1 MTGRRKIMILAGFS
15 LFIIFLLVIGMPVAF
30 TLSVAGILGIIQF
43 VDVSFLSQVPVIA
56 YKTLDSYVLTS
67 VPLYILMSQIMLTG
81 RVGSGLFELGSK
93 WMGHLPGGLG
103 IATIFAC
110 AIFAAISGSSVATAV
125 TIGAMAIPEM
135 LKRGYDRKLVVGS
148 VAAGG
153 TLGILI
159 PPSIPM
165 ILYGTIT
172 DESVGK
178 LFMSGVVPGA
188 LLTVLFICYIVFA
201 SWDKPREPRSSHA
214 EKMKSLRENI
224 WGLFLPV
231 IIIGGIYTGIFTPTE
246 AAAVGT
252 VYALAITFFVYRS
265 VTIQDMPA
273 ILRATIKT
281 SCMIFS
287 IMIGA
292 MLFGYILTILQVP
305 QALMRLVTEGDLNR
319 WIVMLGINIM
329 LLILGCVLETVSIIL
344 IILPMLYPIIKAL
357 GFDPIWFNVVLLINM
372 ELALITP
379 PVGMNLFVIKGIS
392 EDSSIQDIIAGAAP
406 FAAIMVFEILLLCF
420 VPEIATWLPSVLK

>member
-1 MTGRRKIMILAGFS
+1 MILAGFA

-30 TLSVAGILGIIQF
+30 TLSIAGILGIIQF
-43 VDVSFLSQVPVIA
+43 IDMSTLSQVPVIA

-81 RVGSGLFELGSK
+81 KVGSGLFELGSK

-188 LLTVLFICYIVFA
+188 LLTLAFVAYIVIA
-201 SWDKPREPRSSHA
+201 SWNKPRE
-214 EKMKSLRENI
+214 EKAS
-224 WGLFLPV
+224 
-231 IIIGGIYTGIFTPTE
+231 T
-246 AAAVGT
+246 
-252 VYALAITFFVYRS
+252 
-265 VTIQDMPA
+265 
-273 ILRATIKT
+273 
-281 SCMIFS
+281 
-287 IMIGA
+287 
-292 MLFGYILTILQVP
+292 
-305 QALMRLVTEGDLNR
+305 
-319 WIVMLGINIM
+319 
-329 LLILGCVLETVSIIL
+329 
-344 IILPMLYPIIKAL
+344 
-357 GFDPIWFNVVLLINM
+357 
-372 ELALITP
+372 
-379 PVGMNLFVIKGIS
+379 
-392 EDSSIQDIIAGAAP
+392 
-406 FAAIMVFEILLLCF
+406 
-420 VPEIATWLPSVLK
+420 